1 MKKLSNNPVLAVLML
16 IIAGSVNATGV
27 ALFLLPSSVIDGGIS
42 GLSLF
47 LSHVTK
53 VSASIFIVFINLPF
67 FILGFK
73 RMGKSFIFKSLTAIA
88 SYALMTFIYTYFKVD
103 IFVYESLGKD
113 IFLCAVFG
121 GLVSGIGSGLTI
133 KGGGAI
139 DGIEVTAVLF
149 SKRLGITVGQ
159 FVMMYNAVMYLVAS
173 LVMGDFRIG
182 LYSIVSYSVGLKAVD
197 FVVEGFDKCKA
208 VIIITDKSE
217 IMGEAISN
225 ALGRGITI
233 LDAKGFYSKE
243 NKTMMYCVVNRFEIA
258 GLKKLIK
265 GVDENAFVTINEIS
279 DIMGS
284 EIKRESALSRKQ
296 KVEEQLK
303 NIQDNN

>member
-284 EIKRESALSRKQ
+284 EIKRESALARKQ